1 MDATETAVSQ
11 DVGSATTETTSSPDT
26 STTST
31 STTASP
37 ATSAPARTYR
47 DEDVQRIVRE
57 RLAAEQRKYQK
68 QLAEYEKKAKEYES
82 YTQRL
87 GTGFEAFAKGL
98 GLVQDE
104 QPKYLTEQ
112 DVQSRLEQF
121 KQEML
126 QREEQQERSRIY
138 QRISGDWRQVQAEV
152 KDWADMPGFKQ
163 AWAEQWSPD
172 KDPMAVAKE
181 IASFYEKKFAS
192 RQNAAATV
200 KEDRARVVPVKP
212 STPTPS
218 ATAKDAEK
226 LPLRKRI
233 IAAQKA
239 ARGD

>member
-37 ATSAPARTYR
+37 ASNSTGKSYTEQQLQEILRARVEQQKRSYEKRLSEFEKERQEYR
-47 DEDVQRIVRE
+47 AVTE
-57 RLAAEQRKYQK
+57 RLNK
-68 QLAEYEKKAKEYES
+68 
-82 YTQRL
+82 
-87 GTGFEAFAKGL
+87 GFEQFGRGL
-98 GLVQDE
+98 GFIQDE

-172 KDPMAVAKE
+172 KDPMAIAKE